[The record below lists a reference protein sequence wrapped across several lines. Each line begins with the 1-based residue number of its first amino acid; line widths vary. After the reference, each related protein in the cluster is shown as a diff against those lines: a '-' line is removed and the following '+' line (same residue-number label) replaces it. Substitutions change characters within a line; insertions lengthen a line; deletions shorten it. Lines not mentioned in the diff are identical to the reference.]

1 MTVSISVLATV
12 LAVVISGEPQAPAA
26 SQNRCAVCHL
36 RLAWTQ
42 SVITHVDQWVTSQ
55 HAWARVGCETCHGGD
70 ARTSDQRGAHRG
82 VMNSA
87 DPSSPVNR
95 VALPATCGRCHAA
108 EASAFA
114 RSAHHRLLADREPA
128 APTCTS
134 CHRSMAADVPSA
146 TELERECRNCHHAD
160 DRAVVA
166 RRAVDEA
173 ARLRRRLNR
182 VKWEI
187 AGVMDS
193 ERRTTL
199 TAQWTA
205 ADAALRSVVAS
216 LHSFDLSQVEERLG
230 ETNVQTQRLADELR
244 RP

>member
-1 MTVSISVLATV
+1 
-12 LAVVISGEPQAPAA
+12 
-26 SQNRCAVCHL
+26 
-36 RLAWTQ
+36 
-42 SVITHVDQWVTSQ
+42 
-55 HAWARVGCETCHGGD
+55 
-70 ARTSDQRGAHRG
+70 
-82 VMNSA
+82 
-87 DPSSPVNR
+87 
-95 VALPATCGRCHAA
+95 
-108 EASAFA
+108 
-114 RSAHHRLLADREPA
+114 
-128 APTCTS
+128 
-134 CHRSMAADVPSA
+134 MAADVPSA
-146 TELERECRNCHHAD
+146 TELERECRSCHQAD